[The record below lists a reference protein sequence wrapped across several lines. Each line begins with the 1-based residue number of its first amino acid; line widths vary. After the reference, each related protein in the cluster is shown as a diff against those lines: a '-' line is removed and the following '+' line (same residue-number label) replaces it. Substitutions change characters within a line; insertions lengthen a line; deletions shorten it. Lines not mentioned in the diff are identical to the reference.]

1 VAKKIRRHR
10 DEIRNTLLYRLTNG
24 PVEGMNSRIRMI
36 INTGRGFRDTGALI
50 ALIRLCLCGYD
61 TPLPY
66 QQLRRALAA

>member
-1 VAKKIRRHR
+1 
-10 DEIRNTLLYRLTNG
+10 
-24 PVEGMNSRIRMI
+24 MNSRIRMI